1 MSGMRL
7 REWGRAIAGC
17 LLCAVAVNAAASD
30 EKLAIGQSPLHSGPP
45 ANQLTLDQLIDAL
58 GSPHYEERQQATELL
73 KAQEKSFTK
82 ELTRICPTVQDLEV
96 RLRLVE
102 VAEFLFC
109 KEALMGMGGFLG
121 IEMDQVRP
129 RTRRA
134 DPNRIRG
141 VRVRRVIAGT
151 AADKGDVR
159 AGDVVVAIDG
169 TPLLINIDGKSRLSN
184 EDSTRAEPPTV
195 NEMNASLG
203 RTISSLQPYADMTLT
218 ILRDGDELI
227 AKVMLGVKPLSLV
240 RQNIDL
246 GRLSSDHLAALEA
259 ARQEFAR
266 WRAELEDSP

>member
-1 MSGMRL
+1 MSGMRFRKCSAAL
-7 REWGRAIAGC
+7 AGC
-17 LLCAVAVNAAASD
+17 LLCVAAASVAASD
-30 EKLAIGQSPLHSGPP
+30 ENPATDQPPPKSNPP
-45 ANQLTLDQLIDAL
+45 ANQLTIDQLIDAL
-58 GSPHYEERQQATELL
+58 GSPDYEARREATELL
-73 KAQEKSFTK
+73 KAQDTSFTK

-102 VAEFLFC
+102 VAEFLFY
-109 KEALMGMGGFLG
+109 KEALMGTGGFLG

-169 TPLLINIDGKSRLSN
+169 TPLLSNIERKSLLSN
-184 EDSTRAEPPTV
+184 EDSTRAGSPTV

-203 RTISSLQPYADMTLT
+203 RTISSVQPGDNITLT
-218 ILRDGDELI
+218 LLRDGVELT
-227 AKVMLGVKPLSLV
+227 AT
-240 RQNIDL
+240 
-246 GRLSSDHLAALEA
+246 SSP
-259 ARQEFAR
+259 
-266 WRAELEDSP
+266 S